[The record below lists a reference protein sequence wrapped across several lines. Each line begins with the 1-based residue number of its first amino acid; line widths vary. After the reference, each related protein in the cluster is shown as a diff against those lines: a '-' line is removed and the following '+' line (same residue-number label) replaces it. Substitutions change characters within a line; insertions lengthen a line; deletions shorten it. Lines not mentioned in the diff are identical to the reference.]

1 MSAQQ
6 SASLL
11 VTEEEG
17 KGIPALGGTHFESEE
32 YQSTL
37 ERLIAHSIS
46 EQRGDSFAVSAP
58 WSDSENCNDPIVA
71 NHKTLSSSQT
81 DIMVL
86 STSTTLHTSRT
97 KPSLVTF
104 VACTCCILQM
114 GFLWA
119 SFLSPSWLD
128 TRLEL
133 IVLSSVKI
141 EKDNSQLLNSMTLG
155 SLLGDLLGTGRHWTA
170 VALVLTSL
178 VLPCLCA
185 VSGAV
190 WIIED
195 RKEKN
200 KFTAKNTSYSKK
212 QPKMQRSWLRPRMF
226 IEYSARIGFS
236 TFFIIC
242 ILYIGTSPLEIE
254 FKNSR
259 FVVVNQIKGGM
270 ASYTLGMIL
279 GLSVLALL
287 RFGRID
293 FSKMIGTLH
302 NYDNKTPNQDF
313 YEEKYPRRE
322 VWGKRDLEC
331 SWEVHSDE
339 LFTGLT
345 YRYAN
350 GTEVGKK
357 EPRLR
362 TTLLQN
368 EDSGENLF
376 VGRKSFDLKTENP
389 TGRIETQPGGLSF
402 WNRVALYELALIS
415 TVLWI
420 PAAFL
425 PLFRLNY
432 EGVVSD
438 FMSEV
443 SLSFRLKD
451 FPAEL
456 WQRGISTGTDRCI
469 LFVLESIFVL
479 LVFACPVM
487 ANLAAIGTWIFD
499 RQASTICKRLLWI
512 LQPFLGTL
520 VFGIALFFSIPAFQ
534 TIQVSSEMCTNSET
548 VVSDACFVIQPEKS
562 VGLYVLLVETIALEL
577 FIALTLAFHI

>member
-17 KGIPALGGTHFESEE
+17 NGVPALGGTHLESEE

-46 EQRGDSFAVSAP
+46 EQRGDSFAASAP
-58 WSDSENCNDPIVA
+58 WSDNESCNDLIIE
-71 NHKTLSSSQT
+71 NHTTSSSYQT
-81 DIMVL
+81 DRMVL

-133 IVLSSVKI
+133 ILLSSVKI

-155 SLLGDLLGTGRHWTA
+155 SLIGDLIGTGRHWTA

-178 VLPCLCA
+178 ILPCLCA

-200 KFTAKNTSYSKK
+200 KFTAKNTSHSKK
-212 QPKMQRSWLRPRMF
+212 QPKMQRNWMRPRMF

-236 TFFIIC
+236 TYFIIY

-259 FVVVNQIKGGM
+259 FIVVNQIKGGM
-270 ASYTLGMIL
+270 ASYALGMIL

-293 FSKMIGTLH
+293 FSKIIGTLH
-302 NYDNKTPNQDF
+302 NSDDKTPNQDF
-313 YEEKYPRRE
+313 YKEKYAIRE
-322 VWGKRDLEC
+322 AWGKRDLEC

-357 EPRLR
+357 R
-362 TTLLQN
+362 TSIKNDIITEWLQ
-368 EDSGENLF
+368 
-376 VGRKSFDLKTENP
+376 
-389 TGRIETQPGGLSF
+389 
-402 WNRVALYELALIS
+402 W
-415 TVLWI
+415 
-420 PAAFL
+420 
-425 PLFRLNY
+425 
-432 EGVVSD
+432 
-438 FMSEV
+438 
-443 SLSFRLKD
+443 
-451 FPAEL
+451 
-456 WQRGISTGTDRCI
+456 
-469 LFVLESIFVL
+469 
-479 LVFACPVM
+479 
-487 ANLAAIGTWIFD
+487 
-499 RQASTICKRLLWI
+499 
-512 LQPFLGTL
+512 
-520 VFGIALFFSIPAFQ
+520 
-534 TIQVSSEMCTNSET
+534 
-548 VVSDACFVIQPEKS
+548 
-562 VGLYVLLVETIALEL
+562 
-577 FIALTLAFHI
+577 